1 MQEKARKNG
10 LFLCINCA
18 NLVDN
23 IENSCYTNPCAA
35 RKRRCKKLKS
45 KDELHIVS
53 LVQNLEKYS
62 RG

>member
-1 MQEKARKNG
+1 MKEKARKNG

-35 RKRRCKKLKS
+35 QKGSAKS
-45 KDELHIVS
+45 
-53 LVQNLEKYS
+53 
-62 RG
+62 